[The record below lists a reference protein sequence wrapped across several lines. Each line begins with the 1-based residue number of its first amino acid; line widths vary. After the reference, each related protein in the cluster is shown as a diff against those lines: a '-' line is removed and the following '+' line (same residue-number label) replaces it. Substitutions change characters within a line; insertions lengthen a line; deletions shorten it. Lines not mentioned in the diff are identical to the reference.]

1 MNNNWWGISSYFR
14 TLSTQKPFLIHLLYF
29 PTQQVVENALSC
41 ASFQLNFP
49 RTQENL
55 TSLRENYLERAAASD
70 VCLVRDYWFFLVKM
84 YFSHDWQMN
93 FPTSAP
99 SALKMY

>member
-1 MNNNWWGISSYFR
+1 
-14 TLSTQKPFLIHLLYF
+14 LLYF

-49 RTQENL
+49 RTQEKL

-70 VCLVRDYWFFLVKM
+70 VCLVRDY
-84 YFSHDWQMN
+84 
-93 FPTSAP
+93 
-99 SALKMY
+99 